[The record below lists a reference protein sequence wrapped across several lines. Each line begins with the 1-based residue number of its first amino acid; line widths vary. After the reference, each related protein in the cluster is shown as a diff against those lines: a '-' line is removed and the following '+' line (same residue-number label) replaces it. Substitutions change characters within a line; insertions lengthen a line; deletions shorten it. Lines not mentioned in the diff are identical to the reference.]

1 MAECMRIDNTG
12 IFERKLKTS
21 RNSYDKSKLTVAP
34 ALSPFLRIHFK
45 FKSFLVVGYES
56 RYSWIQFQILLDRH
70 PWD

>member
-12 IFERKLKTS
+12 IFERELKTS

-45 FKSFLVVGYES
+45 KFNLSHFK
-56 RYSWIQFQILLDRH
+56 
-70 PWD
+70 